1 MAKNYYAVLGVPQ
14 DASDEE
20 IRRRF
25 RALVRERH
33 PDRFPEGEKQ
43 EAEAAFQELTE
54 AFNILTHPERRRSH
68 DADLTAPGGG
78 HVGAGGPGSTGSAQT
93 DDRSQRVRAFL
104 ARGVRSYKEGQLA
117 AAAES
122 FERAAEIDPG
132 SPQAWYN
139 LALTCSRQKTRLR
152 RAVEA
157 IEQACELEP
166 MKISYRK
173 LAGRLCAQAGQ
184 TSRAEKHYKEALT
197 WGGSDPE
204 IEQELKGLRSGSKKK
219 GFFGG
224 MI

>member
-14 DASDEE
+14 GASDEE

-25 RALVRERH
+25 RSLVRERH
-33 PDRFPEGEKQ
+33 PDRFPEGEKR

-54 AFNILTHPERRRSH
+54 AFNILTNPERRRSH
-68 DADLTAPGGG
+68 DAELNAPGGR
-78 HVGAGGPGSTGSAQT
+78 HVGATGAGNSASPQA

-104 ARGVRSYKEGQLA
+104 ARGVQAYKEGQLA

-122 FERAAEIDPG
+122 FERAAEIDPK

-139 LALTCSRQKTRLR
+139 LALTCSRQKSRLR
-152 RAVEA
+152 RGVEA

-166 MKISYRK
+166 MKVSYRK
-173 LAGRLCAQAGQ
+173 LAGRLCAQAGR

-197 WGGSDPE
+197 WGESDPE
-204 IEQELKGLRSGSKKK
+204 IERELERLRSGSKKK
-219 GFFGG
+219 GLFGG